1 MQKYLKYTVLKRGF
15 YKFNNKLTLVIF
27 LKTLFI
33 KYKSVIRFI
42 VTFLAVYGILTIG
55 YNVYLNVSD
64 GSKFYPDYLTHLVAE
79 QTSSILNSLG
89 YIAKVVPHPSEPS
102 MKILINGKY
111 VARVIEGCNALSVVI
126 LFLSFIVA
134 FAGKFKTTLL
144 YGLAGSI
151 IIYAFNLIRIVILSV
166 GLYHYPWRREV
177 LHTVI
182 FPMLIY
188 GTVFILW
195 MVWVNRF
202 SKNKTSNA

>member
-1 MQKYLKYTVLKRGF
+1 MKAL
-15 YKFNNKLTLVIF
+15 LV
-27 LKTLFI
+27 

-42 VTFLAVYGILTIG
+42 VTFLAVYGVLIIG
-55 YNVYLNVSD
+55 YNVYLNRSD
-64 GSKFYPDYLTHLVAE
+64 GSKFYPDYLTNLVAN
-79 QTSSILNSLG
+79 QTSTLLNGLG
-89 YIAKVVPHPSEPS
+89 YDTSIVPHPNEPS
-102 MKILINGKY
+102 MKIIMNGKF
-111 VARVIEGCNALSVVI
+111 VARVIEGCNAISIII

-134 FAGKFKTTLL
+134 FSGRFKTTLI

-166 GLYHYPWRREV
+166 GLYHYPWRREI

-188 GTVFILW
+188 GTVFLLW

-202 SKNKTSNA
+202 SKHIKSNE

>member
-1 MQKYLKYTVLKRGF
+1 MR
-15 YKFNNKLTLVIF
+15 TL
-27 LKTLFI
+27 LI

-42 VTFLAVYGILTIG
+42 VTFLAVYGVLTIG
-55 YNVYLNVSD
+55 YNVYLNESH
-64 GSKFYPDYLTHLVAE
+64 GSLFYPDYLTNLVAE
-79 QTSSILNSLG
+79 QTNALLNGLG
-89 YIAKVVPHPSEPS
+89 YEASVTAHPNEPS
-102 MKILINGKY
+102 MKIIINGKY
-111 VARVIEGCNALSVVI
+111 VARVIEGCNAISIII

-166 GLYHYPWRREV
+166 GLYHYPWRREI

-188 GTVFILW
+188 GTVFLLW

-202 SKNKTSNA
+202 SKKAKSNA

>member
-1 MQKYLKYTVLKRGF
+1 MKSL
-15 YKFNNKLTLVIF
+15 LV
-27 LKTLFI
+27 

-42 VTFLAVYGILTIG
+42 VTFLAVYAVLTTG
-55 YNVYLNVSD
+55 YNLYLNISN
-64 GSKFYPDYLTHLVAE
+64 GPKFYPDYLTHLVAE
-79 QTSSILNSLG
+79 QTNTLLNGLG
-89 YIAKVVPHPSEPS
+89 YEARIAAHPNEPS
-102 MKILINGKY
+102 MKIIINGKY
-111 VARVIEGCNALSVVI
+111 VARVIEGCNAISVIV
-126 LFLSFIVA
+126 LFLSFLVA
-134 FAGKFKTTLL
+134 FAGKFKTTIL

-166 GLYHYPWRREV
+166 GLYHYPWRREI

-202 SKNKTSNA
+202 SKKVKPNA